1 MWINVGS
8 WTFTQDPRLRFCG
21 FWPWKPVCA
30 DVASTLRYQYLF
42 VVSRNLPWQTS
53 CRHLIHSKIYHYRQN
68 NSQVFPL
75 KDRNIIVVLS
85 PKAYS
90 CLVKAII
97 RKAYESREKTI
108 LIREIIY
115 PRRSLQRHRPHR
127 SKECSDAVKKYE
139 SSSSITKTG
148 ITRTTA
154 ELNKKRRCRQ
164 KTAIYD
170 KPNNK
175 NAPIDS
181 FTD

>member
-1 MWINVGS
+1 M
-8 WTFTQDPRLRFCG
+8 
-21 FWPWKPVCA
+21 CA

-97 RKAYESREKTI
+97 RKVYESRQKNDI
-108 LIREIIY
+108 DSRNNLSKK
-115 PRRSLQRHRPHR
+115 SLQRHRPHR

-139 SSSSITKTG
+139 SSSLITKTG
-148 ITRTTA
+148 VIHTTA
-154 ELNKKRRCRQ
+154 ELNKKRLCRQ
-164 KTAIYD
+164 NTAIYD